1 MVSAFDGRI
10 SDQDELRDPGKQQ
23 PSTTMTSDPA
33 LEKTLNKNSTEKMDE
48 AGDDVEG
55 GYPPSSRPRTP
66 VVTGP
71 IIELRGRE
79 VIFAIGVFFLF
90 AIVVGLVV
98 VLASNRVKDAGD
110 TWTNSSN
117 QSSQELDGEG
127 GGINSTSGSFRCP
140 SNAAKGRD
148 QCRPDHSAAWVLT
161 AASLLQNMNQSA
173 DPCDDFWEYS
183 CGGWLDRTEIPAS
196 MESVGVD
203 WELDQRIHRDVRSI
217 LESQLKRSG
226 ARSAERKFKD
236 LYHSCMDTGAIEAQG
251 PTPFQDIVN
260 QFGGWSF
267 MRKRFGRLGWGE
279 EG

>member
-1 MVSAFDGRI
+1 MVSAIDGRI
-10 SDQDELRDPGKQQ
+10 SDQDELRDLGKQQ

-33 LEKTLNKNSTEKMDE
+33 LEKTLNKNSMEKVDE
-48 AGDDVEG
+48 AGDDVEEG
-55 GYPPSSRPRTP
+55 GYPSRPRTP

-79 VIFAIGVFFLF
+79 VIFAMGVFFLF

-98 VLASNRVKDAGD
+98 VLASNRGRDIGD
-110 TWTNSSN
+110 SSATNSSN
-117 QSSQELDGEG
+117 SSQELQGGEG
-127 GGINSTSGSFRCP
+127 GGGIDSTFLLCTPTGQG
-140 SNAAKGRD
+140 KD
-148 QCRPDHSAAWVLT
+148 QCPRGDHSAAWVLT

-183 CGGWLDRTEIPAS
+183 CGGWLDRTEIPDS
-196 MESVGVD
+196 MESMGVD
-203 WELDQRIHRDVRSI
+203 WELDQRIRRDIKTI

-236 LYHSCMDTGAIEAQG
+236 LYVTCMDTGAIEAQG
-251 PTPFQDIVN
+251 PKPFLDIVN

-267 MRKRFGRLGWGE
+267 MRKRIHRLYG
-279 EG
+279 